1 MNINLCFTATIA
13 CCYNIPGIEM
23 GKEAPDFHY
32 EIRGDGLFIYKNNSF
47 IKTVHVYELYTSN
60 SGINI
65 KFIDNKG
72 GVNNTGF
79 INLTNLEF
87 FPG

>member
-1 MNINLCFTATIA
+1 MNINLCFTATIT
-13 CCYNIPGIEM
+13 CCHNIPGIEL
-23 GKEAPDFHY
+23 GKQVPDFHY
-32 EIRGDGLFIYKNNSF
+32 EIRGDTLFIYESNSF
-47 IKTVHVYELYTSN
+47 IKAVHIYELCTSN
-60 SGINI
+60 FGLNI

-79 INLTNLEF
+79 INFSSLEF